1 MNVIVRQ
8 KSVNI
13 STAHIGSGA
22 SLAAIRDG
30 KCVATSMG
38 LTPLGGVMMGT
49 RTGDLDPSV
58 MDYLCNCTGKSVD
71 EMYDIFNKKSGF
83 LGVSGVSNDT
93 RDVEKAAA
101 EGNER
106 CQLAMK
112 LFTRT
117 VANFIGQYYVR
128 LGHVDMIVFSA
139 GLGENAPLFR
149 ELILKATE
157 EALGLSVDYEL
168 NASVRGKEVL
178 LSKPDSKIKI
188 AVIPTDE
195 EVMIARDC
203 YKRIA
208 Q

>member
-1 MNVIVRQ
+1 
-8 KSVNI
+8 
-13 STAHIGSGA
+13 
-22 SLAAIRDG
+22 
-30 KCVATSMG
+30 
-38 LTPLGGVMMGT
+38 
-49 RTGDLDPSV
+49 
-58 MDYLCNCTGKSVD
+58 
-71 EMYDIFNKKSGF
+71 
-83 LGVSGVSNDT
+83 
-93 RDVEKAAA
+93 
-101 EGNER
+101 
-106 CQLAMK
+106 
-112 LFTRT
+112 
-117 VANFIGQYYVR
+117 
-128 LGHVDMIVFSA
+128 MIVFSA